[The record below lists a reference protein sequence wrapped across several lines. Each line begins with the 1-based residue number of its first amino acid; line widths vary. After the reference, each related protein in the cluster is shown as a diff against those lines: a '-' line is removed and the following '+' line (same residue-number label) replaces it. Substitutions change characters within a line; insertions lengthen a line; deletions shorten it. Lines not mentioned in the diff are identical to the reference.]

1 MLSEEKEVL
10 EYIKEAFSLRSQEL
24 YKPAVEMLY
33 KALALDNDN
42 IEVLYQ
48 LGELYTLMQN
58 YTRAAGYLDQVI
70 LKCPEHTE
78 ALRLY
83 QKISEN
89 QKDFEKSLSFAE
101 KLFKINKNSDNLK
114 ELVILSGKLNL
125 TDRLKKYVSS
135 EYTTPDVI
143 YEIAN
148 ALYNNGETD
157 YAKKLL
163 TEHQDDGNEQIKILL
178 GKIYFDDNNLEKS
191 KEIFKSF
198 GKNSS
203 NTEVL
208 NYQGLF
214 ALEEMNFTEAIM
226 CFSKASTINK
236 NNPIYFYNL
245 GNAYFFNGWME
256 EAQNAYSKAIYLMPD
271 NMDYRYSLAYLYY
284 ETKNFDKCKKEVD
297 AILSTCPEHYSTR
310 ILRAILLNN
319 NKEFM
324 QAKNI
329 LEDNIKAGCDD
340 DFTMLTLGKTY
351 SMLDMFEKAESV
363 VLKVIEKNPDNLN
376 YITDLADIYITEK
389 KYDKA
394 LELAEKILKLN
405 PNYVYGY
412 ILGARTAYYNN
423 DFDTCKTYAQEAIS
437 LDMNCSEGYYYL
449 ALVRFNEEDF
459 EEAVE
464 CMKRAITY
472 DVTNPKYY
480 AEMSKIYKAQN
491 DIKTALEYITEA
503 ESIDNSTE
511 YKLMYQELAALNRK
525 SSQI

>member
-10 EYIKEAFSLRSQEL
+10 EYIKEAFSLRSREL

-48 LGELYTLMQN
+48 LGELYALMHN
-58 YTRAAGYLDQVI
+58 YTRSAGYLDQVI
-70 LKCPEHTE
+70 AKNPGHIESLK
-78 ALRLY
+78 LY

-101 KLFKINKNSDNLK
+101 RLFELNKTPENLR
-114 ELVILSGKLNL
+114 EIIILSGKLNL
-125 TDRLKKYVSS
+125 TDKLKIYETS
-135 EYTTPDVI
+135 EFTNPDVI

-148 ALYNNGETD
+148 ALYNNGETEK
-157 YAKKLL
+157 AKKLL
-163 TEHQDDGNEQIKILL
+163 TEHENDDSDGIRILL
-178 GKIYFDDNNLEKS
+178 GKIYFDENNLEKAR
-191 KEIFKSF
+191 EIFNRF
-198 GKNSS
+198 GKNTD
-203 NTEVL
+203 NPEVL

-214 ALEEMNFTEAIM
+214 ALEDMDFTEAVK
-226 CFSKASTINK
+226 CFSKASSINK
-236 NNPIYFYNL
+236 NNPVYFYNL

-256 EAQNAYSKAIYLMPD
+256 EAQTAYSKAIYLAPD

-297 AILSTCPEHYSTR
+297 AILSTCPKHYSTR
-310 ILRAILLNN
+310 VLRALLLNN

-329 LEDNIKAGCDD
+329 LEDNLKDGVDD
-340 DFTMLTLGKTY
+340 DFTLISLGKTY
-351 SMLDMFEKAESV
+351 SELDMFEKAEHTI
-363 VLKVIEKNPDNLN
+363 LKVIERNPENLN
-376 YITDLADIYITEK
+376 YITDLADIYIREK
-389 KYDKA
+389 KFDEA
-394 LELAEKILKLN
+394 LELVEKTLTLN

-412 ILGARTAYYNN
+412 VLGAKTAYLKG
-423 DFDTCKTYAQEAIS
+423 DSETCKSYAQQAIS

-449 ALVRFNEEDF
+449 ALVRIGEEDF
-459 EEAVE
+459 EEAIE

-480 AEMSKIYKAQN
+480 AEMSKIYKAKK
-491 DIKTALEYITEA
+491 DIKTALEYISEA

-511 YKLMYQELAALNRK
+511 YKLMYKELAALNRK
-525 SSQI
+525 KSC